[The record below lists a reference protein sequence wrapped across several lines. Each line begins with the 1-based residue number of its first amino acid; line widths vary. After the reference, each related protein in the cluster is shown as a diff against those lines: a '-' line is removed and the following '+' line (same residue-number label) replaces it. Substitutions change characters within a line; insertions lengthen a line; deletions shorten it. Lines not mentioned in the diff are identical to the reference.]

1 MKSYKL
7 GVIGNPIEHSLSPK
21 IHSIFAKQ
29 VNIQIDYQAYK
40 VNENDLEPFITDFFK
55 SGGDGLNIT
64 VPHKINC
71 LNVADEYSP
80 SVKLIGA
87 ANTLSSNKISN
98 KIYAHTTDGA
108 GFVADAI
115 KKSIPISNTNVLIL
129 GAGGAAQSIIPMIHE
144 KDPASIVVDNRTQ
157 EKIQTVLDRYNLLKS
172 VEPSKGVQLTDLKNF
187 SKHRSLADNI
197 NLVINT
203 TSAGFEG
210 PFSWNEDIFTTRDT
224 IFYDLSYSKTDSLTP
239 FLKWASHYSDQ
250 CHNGIGMLINQA
262 ALSFELWTG
271 IKPNTDISENEI
283 FNE

>member
-71 LNVADEYSP
+71 LNVADEHSP

-87 ANTLSSNKISN
+87 ANTLSSNKITN

-108 GFVADAI
+108 GFVADVI
-115 KKSIPISNTNVLIL
+115 KKSIPIFNTNILIL

>member
-29 VNIQIDYQAYK
+29 VNIQIDYKAYK

-71 LNVADEYSP
+71 LNVADEHSP

-108 GFVADAI
+108 GFVADVI
-115 KKSIPISNTNVLIL
+115 KKSIPIFNTNILIL

>member
-108 GFVADAI
+108 GFVADVI
-115 KKSIPISNTNVLIL
+115 KKSIPIFNTNVLIL

-210 PFSWNEDIFTTRDT
+210 PFSWNEDIFTSRDT

>member
-40 VNENDLEPFITDFFK
+40 VNENDLEHFIKDFFK

-108 GFVADAI
+108 GFVADVI
-115 KKSIPISNTNVLIL
+115 KKSIPIFNTNVLIL

-172 VEPSKGVQLTDLKNF
+172 VESSKGVQLTDLKNF

>member
-40 VNENDLEPFITDFFK
+40 VNENDLEPFIKDFFK

-108 GFVADAI
+108 GFVADVI
-115 KKSIPISNTNVLIL
+115 KKSIPIFNTNVLIL

-172 VEPSKGVQLTDLKNF
+172 VEPSKGVQLIDLKNF

-224 IFYDLSYSKTDSLTP
+224 IFYDLSYSKTNSLTP

>member
-87 ANTLSSNKISN
+87 ANTLSSNKITN

-108 GFVADAI
+108 GFVADVI
-115 KKSIPISNTNVLIL
+115 KKSIPIFNTNVLIL

-157 EKIQTVLDRYNLLKS
+157 EKIQTVLDRYNFLKS

-210 PFSWNEDIFTTRDT
+210 PFCWNEDIFTSRDT

>member
-64 VPHKINC
+64 IPHKINC

-108 GFVADAI
+108 GFVADVI
-115 KKSIPISNTNVLIL
+115 KKSIPIFNTNVLIL

>member
-40 VNENDLEPFITDFFK
+40 VNENDLEPFIKDFFK

-108 GFVADAI
+108 GFVADVI
-115 KKSIPISNTNVLIL
+115 KKSIPIFNANVLIL

-210 PFSWNEDIFTTRDT
+210 PFCWNEDIFTTRDT

-239 FLKWASHYSDQ
+239 FLRWASHYSDQ

>member
-40 VNENDLEPFITDFFK
+40 VNENDLEHFIKDFFK

-87 ANTLSSNKISN
+87 ANTLSSNKITN

-108 GFVADAI
+108 GFVADVI
-115 KKSIPISNTNVLIL
+115 KKSIPIFNTNVLIL

>member
-40 VNENDLEPFITDFFK
+40 VNENDLEPFIKDFFK

-71 LNVADEYSP
+71 LNVADEHSP

-108 GFVADAI
+108 GFVADVI
-115 KKSIPISNTNVLIL
+115 KKSIPIFNTNVLIL

-210 PFSWNEDIFTTRDT
+210 PFSWNEDIFTSRDT

>member
-29 VNIQIDYQAYK
+29 VNIQIDYKAYK

-87 ANTLSSNKISN
+87 ANTLSSNKITN

-108 GFVADAI
+108 GFVADVI
-115 KKSIPISNTNVLIL
+115 KKSIPIFNTNILIL

>member
-40 VNENDLEPFITDFFK
+40 VNENDLEPFIKDFFK

-108 GFVADAI
+108 GFVADVI
-115 KKSIPISNTNVLIL
+115 KKSIPIFNTNVLIL

-224 IFYDLSYSKTDSLTP
+224 IFYDLSYSKTNSLTP

>member
-29 VNIQIDYQAYK
+29 VNIRIDYQAYK
-40 VNENDLEPFITDFFK
+40 VNENDLEPFIKDFFK

-108 GFVADAI
+108 GFVADVI
-115 KKSIPISNTNVLIL
+115 KKSIPIFNTNVLIL

>member
-40 VNENDLEPFITDFFK
+40 VNENDLEPFIKDFFK

-98 KIYAHTTDGA
+98 KIYEHTTDGA
-108 GFVADAI
+108 GFVADVI
-115 KKSIPISNTNVLIL
+115 KKSIPIFNTNVLIL

>member
-7 GVIGNPIEHSLSPK
+7 GVIGNPIEHSLSPT

-87 ANTLSSNKISN
+87 ANTLSSNKITN

-108 GFVADAI
+108 GFVADVI
-115 KKSIPISNTNVLIL
+115 KKSIPIFNTNILIL

-157 EKIQTVLDRYNLLKS
+157 EKIQTVLDRYNFLKS

>member
-40 VNENDLEPFITDFFK
+40 VNENDLEPFIKDFFK

-108 GFVADAI
+108 GFVADVI
-115 KKSIPISNTNVLIL
+115 KKSIPIFNTNVLIL
-129 GAGGAAQSIIPMIHE
+129 GAGGQL
-144 KDPASIVVDNRTQ
+144 R
-157 EKIQTVLDRYNLLKS
+157 VLS
-172 VEPSKGVQLTDLKNF
+172 Q
-187 SKHRSLADNI
+187 
-197 NLVINT
+197 
-203 TSAGFEG
+203 
-210 PFSWNEDIFTTRDT
+210 
-224 IFYDLSYSKTDSLTP
+224 
-239 FLKWASHYSDQ
+239 
-250 CHNGIGMLINQA
+250 
-262 ALSFELWTG
+262 
-271 IKPNTDISENEI
+271 
-283 FNE
+283 

>member
-29 VNIQIDYQAYK
+29 ANIQIDYQAYR
-40 VNENDLEPFITDFFK
+40 VEEIDLELFIEDFFK
-55 SGGDGLNIT
+55 KGGDGLNVT

-108 GFVADAI
+108 GFVADVI
-115 KKSIPISNTNVLIL
+115 KKSIPIFNTNVLIL

>member
-108 GFVADAI
+108 GFVADVI
-115 KKSIPISNTNVLIL
+115 KKSIPIFNTNVLIL

-144 KDPASIVVDNRTQ
+144 KDPASIVVDNRTK

>member
-40 VNENDLEPFITDFFK
+40 VNENDLEPFIKDFFK

-71 LNVADEYSP
+71 LNVADEHSP

-108 GFVADAI
+108 GFVADVI
-115 KKSIPISNTNVLIL
+115 KKSIPIFNTNVLIL

>member
-40 VNENDLEPFITDFFK
+40 VNENDLEPFIKDFFK

-108 GFVADAI
+108 GFVADVI
-115 KKSIPISNTNVLIL
+115 KKSIPIFNTNVLIL
-129 GAGGAAQSIIPMIHE
+129 GAGGAAQSIISMIHE

>member
-29 VNIQIDYQAYK
+29 VNVQIDYQAYK

-87 ANTLSSNKISN
+87 ANTLSSNKITN

-108 GFVADAI
+108 GFVADVI
-115 KKSIPISNTNVLIL
+115 KKSIPIFNTNVLIL

>member
-29 VNIQIDYQAYK
+29 VNVQIDYQAYK
-40 VNENDLEPFITDFFK
+40 VNENDLEPFIKDFFK

-87 ANTLSSNKISN
+87 ANTLSSNKITN

-108 GFVADAI
+108 GFVADVI
-115 KKSIPISNTNVLIL
+115 KKSIPIFNTNVLIL

>member
-71 LNVADEYSP
+71 LNVADEHSP

-87 ANTLSSNKISN
+87 ANTLSSNKITN

-108 GFVADAI
+108 GFVADVI
-115 KKSIPISNTNVLIL
+115 KKSIPIFNTNILIL

-239 FLKWASHYSDQ
+239 FLKGASHYSDQ

>member
-40 VNENDLEPFITDFFK
+40 VHENDLEPFITDFFK

-108 GFVADAI
+108 GFVADVI
-115 KKSIPISNTNVLIL
+115 KKDIPIFNTNILIL

>member
-7 GVIGNPIEHSLSPK
+7 GVLGNPVEHSLSPK

-40 VNENDLEPFITDFFK
+40 VDESDLELFIKDFFK

-71 LNVADEYSP
+71 LNVADEYSA
-80 SVKLIGA
+80 SVKFIGA
-87 ANTLSSNKISN
+87 ANTLSFDKSAN

-108 GFVADAI
+108 GFIADVI
-115 KKSIPISNTNVLIL
+115 KKDISIFNTNILVL

-144 KDPASIVVDNRTQ
+144 KKPTSIILDNRTP
-157 EKIQTVLDRYNLLKS
+157 EKIQTVLDRFSLLKPDETS
-172 VEPSKGVQLTDLKNF
+172 TGAQLIDLKNF
-187 SKHRSLADNI
+187 SEHRSLADNI

-203 TSAGFEG
+203 TSAGFDG
-210 PFSWNEDIFTTRDT
+210 PFSWNEDIFTTKDT
-224 IFYDLSYSKTDSLTP
+224 IFYDLSYNKRDLPTP
-239 FLKWASHYSDQ
+239 FLSWASQYSDQ

-271 IKPNTDISENEI
+271 IKPDTNIDENEI

>member
-108 GFVADAI
+108 GFVADVI
-115 KKSIPISNTNVLIL
+115 KKSIPIFNTNVLIL

-144 KDPASIVVDNRTQ
+144 KDPASIVLDNRTQ

>member
-40 VNENDLEPFITDFFK
+40 VNENDLEPFIKDFFK
-55 SGGDGLNIT
+55 TGGDGLNIT

-108 GFVADAI
+108 GFVADVI
-115 KKSIPISNTNVLIL
+115 KKSIPIFNTNVLIL

>member
-7 GVIGNPIEHSLSPK
+7 GVIGNPIEHSLSPT

-108 GFVADAI
+108 GFVADVI
-115 KKSIPISNTNVLIL
+115 KKSIPIFNTNVLIL

-157 EKIQTVLDRYNLLKS
+157 EKIQTVLDRYNFLKS

>member
-71 LNVADEYSP
+71 LNVADEHSP

-87 ANTLSSNKISN
+87 ANTLSSNKITN

-108 GFVADAI
+108 GFVADVI
-115 KKSIPISNTNVLIL
+115 KKSIPIFNTNILIL

-144 KDPASIVVDNRTQ
+144 KDPACIVVDNRTQ

-197 NLVINT
+197 NVVINT

>member
-40 VNENDLEPFITDFFK
+40 VNENDLEPFIKDFFK

-108 GFVADAI
+108 GFVADVI
-115 KKSIPISNTNVLIL
+115 KKSIPIFNTNILIL

-157 EKIQTVLDRYNLLKS
+157 EKIQTVLDRYNFLKS

>member
-87 ANTLSSNKISN
+87 ANTLSSNKITN

-108 GFVADAI
+108 GFVADVI
-115 KKSIPISNTNVLIL
+115 KKSIPIFNTNILIL

-210 PFSWNEDIFTTRDT
+210 PFCWNEDIFTSRDT

>member
-108 GFVADAI
+108 GFVADVI
-115 KKSIPISNTNVLIL
+115 KKSIPIFNTNVLIL

-157 EKIQTVLDRYNLLKS
+157 EKIQTVLDRYNFLKS

-210 PFSWNEDIFTTRDT
+210 PFSWNEDIFTVRDT

-271 IKPNTDISENEI
+271 IKPNTDISDNEI

>member
-40 VNENDLEPFITDFFK
+40 VNENDLEPFIKDFFK

-108 GFVADAI
+108 GFVADVI
-115 KKSIPISNTNVLIL
+115 KKSIPIFNTNVLIL

-157 EKIQTVLDRYNLLKS
+157 EKIQTVLDRYNFLKS

-224 IFYDLSYSKTDSLTP
+224 IFYDLSYSKTNSLTP

>member
-29 VNIQIDYQAYK
+29 ANIQIDYQAYK
-40 VNENDLEPFITDFFK
+40 VNENDLEPFIKDFFK

-87 ANTLSSNKISN
+87 ANTLSSNKITN

-108 GFVADAI
+108 GFVADVI
-115 KKSIPISNTNVLIL
+115 KKSIPIFNTNVLIL

>member
-40 VNENDLEPFITDFFK
+40 VNENDLEPFIKDFFK

-87 ANTLSSNKISN
+87 ANTLSSNKITN

-108 GFVADAI
+108 GFVADVI
-115 KKSIPISNTNVLIL
+115 KKSIPIFNTNILIL

-157 EKIQTVLDRYNLLKS
+157 EKIQTVLDRYNFLKS

>member
-40 VNENDLEPFITDFFK
+40 VNENDLEPFIKDFFK

-108 GFVADAI
+108 GFVADVI
-115 KKSIPISNTNVLIL
+115 KKSIPIFNTNVLIL
-129 GAGGAAQSIIPMIHE
+129 GAGGAAQSIIPMIH
-144 KDPASIVVDNRTQ
+144 

>member
-29 VNIQIDYQAYK
+29 VNIQSDYQAYK
-40 VNENDLEPFITDFFK
+40 VNENDLEPFIKDFFK

-108 GFVADAI
+108 GFVADVI
-115 KKSIPISNTNVLIL
+115 KKSIPIFNTNVLIL

-224 IFYDLSYSKTDSLTP
+224 IFYDLSYSKTNSLTP

>member
-29 VNIQIDYQAYK
+29 VNVQIDYQAYK
-40 VNENDLEPFITDFFK
+40 VNENDLEPFIKDFFK

-108 GFVADAI
+108 GFVADVI
-115 KKSIPISNTNVLIL
+115 KKSIPIFNTNVLIL

>member
-40 VNENDLEPFITDFFK
+40 VNENDLEPFIKDFFK

-108 GFVADAI
+108 GFVADVI
-115 KKSIPISNTNVLIL
+115 KKSIPIFNTNVLIL

-157 EKIQTVLDRYNLLKS
+157 EKIQTVLDRYNFLKS

>member
-7 GVIGNPIEHSLSPK
+7 GVIGNPIEHSLSPT

-40 VNENDLEPFITDFFK
+40 VNENDLEPFIKDFFK

-108 GFVADAI
+108 GFVADVI
-115 KKSIPISNTNVLIL
+115 KKSIPIFNTNVLIL

-157 EKIQTVLDRYNLLKS
+157 EKIQTVLDRYNFLKS